1 VRFLAFLFAAGV
13 ISYKSALTA
22 VSAPAIAAA
31 TKKIDAAEKKA
42 EQMNA
47 GHLKFVK
54 KRVPRDSNHCNPIR
68 PPCPPGFVDAG
79 FFVDNYWKD
88 GDCGKGEV
96 CRVCYAF
103 TDK

>member
-1 VRFLAFLFAAGV
+1 MAFLIAVGG

-22 VSAPAIAAA
+22 ISAPAIAAA
-31 TKKIDAAEKKA
+31 KQKISDAEKKA
-42 EQMNA
+42 EQINA

-54 KRVPRDSNHCNPIR
+54 KCVARESNNCHPVR
-68 PPCPPGFVDAG
+68 PPCPEGFVDAG
-79 FFVDNYWKD
+79 FTVDNTWSG
-88 GDCGKGEV
+88 GDCGHGEV